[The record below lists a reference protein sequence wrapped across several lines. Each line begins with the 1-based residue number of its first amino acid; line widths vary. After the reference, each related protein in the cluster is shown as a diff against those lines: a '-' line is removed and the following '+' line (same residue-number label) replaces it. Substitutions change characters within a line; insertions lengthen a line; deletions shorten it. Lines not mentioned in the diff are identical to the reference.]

1 MRDDLESW
9 IELIWEYSIMPLI
22 EDRFI
27 DQPHEVKKNEFET
40 LKERVRSME
49 PA

>member
-1 MRDDLESW
+1 MREDLDESW

-27 DQPHEVKKNEFET
+27 DQPTEVKKYELET
-40 LKERVRSME
+40 LRRS
-49 PA
+49 